1 MTINWRRVL
10 WISIF
15 FYVFYTGGAFA
26 QESLL
31 PQLQQFRADYP
42 TPMSP
47 AQIGDLLTRTAQSRP
62 GWVLLSKPSGFNCPA
77 NGKLISCDYLID
89 AASGQGFDVLQ
100 DADGAAV
107 PTWNRGDTFTADR
120 YVYVTA
126 SALPPIVLPPAPPA
140 LDVKRELDAL
150 IELGAS
156 FEAKLA
162 ALDAKLSA
170 IQQQQGTD
178 RADVLALVKEL
189 STTVEAQKPSQTS
202 NWIKNVAIGLATL
215 LAGLGAAK

>member
-1 MTINWRRVL
+1 MTINWRRVI

-15 FYVFYTGGAFA
+15 WYVFYTGGAFA

-31 PQLQQFRADYP
+31 PQLQSFRAEYP

-62 GWVLLSKPSGFNCPA
+62 GWVLLSKPNGFNCPA

-126 SALPPIVLPPAPPA
+126 SAPPPVVTPPAPPPPPSV
-140 LDVKRELDAL
+140 DVKRELDAL
-150 IELGAS
+150 IDLIS
-156 FEAKLA
+156 S
-162 ALDAKLSA
+162 LDAKLSA
-170 IQQQQGTD
+170 IQQQQATD
-178 RADVLALVKEL
+178 RADVLALVKTL
-189 STTVEAQKPSQTS
+189 DGKVEDQKPNPTAGVV
-202 NWIKNVAIGLATL
+202 KNILLILSAIG
-215 LAGLGAAK
+215 AGLGAAK